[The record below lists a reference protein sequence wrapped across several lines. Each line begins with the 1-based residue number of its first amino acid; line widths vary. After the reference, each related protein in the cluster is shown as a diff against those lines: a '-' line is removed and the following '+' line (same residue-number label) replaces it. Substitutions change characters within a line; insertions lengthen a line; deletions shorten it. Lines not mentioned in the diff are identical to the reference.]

1 MEENMIIEEKVT
13 MKEKAKRF
21 YNKNKLAIRLTGG
34 ALAAVA
40 VGAFIHKQGKKEIER
55 LNGEQTAEIT
65 IEYNPEEE
73 TLLLAEQQPE
83 VDETYEEE
91 M

>member
-1 MEENMIIEEKVT
+1 MENKTIENKAT

-40 VGAFIHKQGKKEIER
+40 VGAFIHKQGQKETER

-65 IEYNPEEE
+65 IEYNPEEG